1 MAKKEKKQKKAKTM
15 NADDVQKKLFGSL
28 KGKIVLL
35 IVAAL
40 MISNLAIMFI
50 TIPAVKSSMTSVVHN
65 YMLDLTKSAGEIVD
79 NEILKVSITAFGHT
93 WEYSEPSIYHT
104 VIDGNVMNLV
114 HKIVRLYKGYILNSY
129 FVKDNSKDKEEK
141 KCNA

>member
-1 MAKKEKKQKKAKTM
+1 MENNINDMIAKSIQRGLKQKIKARIW
-15 NADDVQKKLFGSL
+15 V
-28 KGKIVLL
+28 
-35 IVAAL
+35 
-40 MISNLAIMFI
+40 
-50 TIPAVKSSMTSVVHN
+50 
-65 YMLDLTKSAGEIVD
+65 EIVD

>member
-1 MAKKEKKQKKAKTM
+1 MENNINDMIAKSIQRGLKRKIKARIW
-15 NADDVQKKLFGSL
+15 V
-28 KGKIVLL
+28 
-35 IVAAL
+35 
-40 MISNLAIMFI
+40 
-50 TIPAVKSSMTSVVHN
+50 
-65 YMLDLTKSAGEIVD
+65 EIVD

-114 HKIVRLYKGYILNSY
+114 HKIVRLYKGYMLNRY